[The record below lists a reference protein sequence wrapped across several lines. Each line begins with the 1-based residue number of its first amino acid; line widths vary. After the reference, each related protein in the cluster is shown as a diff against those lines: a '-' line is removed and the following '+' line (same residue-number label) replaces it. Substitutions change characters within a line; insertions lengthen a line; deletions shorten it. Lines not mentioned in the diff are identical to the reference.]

1 MTRKTEVRKVSPDS
15 GSACQ
20 GLPAPE
26 VFIVNRESVLA
37 ARRKLEDPKM
47 LAEVIKDVKKM
58 LEIKDVLLWRSD
70 GLATCCGSLTS
81 LTSCLACE
89 VDLLQ
94 RTLAAL
100 EEGDKE
106 RAAALLDEYAHLL
119 EVNREPPEPKYR

>member
-1 MTRKTEVRKVSPDS
+1 MTRKTGARKVIPNS
-15 GSACQ
+15 GSGCQ

-26 VFIVNRESVLA
+26 VFIVNRESILA
-37 ARRKLEDPKM
+37 TRRKLDEPGK

-70 GLATCCGSLTS
+70 GLATCCGPLTS

-100 EEGDKE
+100 EEGNKN
-106 RAAALLDEYAHLL
+106 RAASLLDEYAHLL
-119 EVNREPPEPKYR
+119 EVNREPPEPRYR

>member
-1 MTRKTEVRKVSPDS
+1 MTRKTADKKPLTAPT
-15 GSACQ
+15 GACQ

-37 ARRKLEDPKM
+37 ARHKLDDPSR
-47 LAEVIKDVKKM
+47 LAEVIKDVKRM
-58 LEIKDVLLWRSD
+58 LEIKDTLLWRSD
-70 GLATCCGSLTS
+70 GLATCCGSLAS

-100 EEGDKE
+100 ERGDTVG
-106 RAAALLDEYAHLL
+106 AARLLDEYAHLL
-119 EVNREPPEPKYR
+119 EVNREPPEPQYR

>member
-1 MTRKTEVRKVSPDS
+1 MTRKTADRKPAISPT
-15 GSACQ
+15 GACQ

-26 VFIVNRESVLA
+26 VFIVNRESVLTT
-37 ARRKLEDPKM
+37 RRKLDEPDK

-100 EEGDKE
+100 EEGNKN
-106 RAAALLDEYAHLL
+106 RAASLLDEYAHLL
-119 EVNREPPEPKYR
+119 EVNREPPEPRYR

>member
-1 MTRKTEVRKVSPDS
+1 MVRKTVNKTPDTPPT
-15 GSACQ
+15 GGCQ

-37 ARRKLEDPKM
+37 ARRKLEDPNR

-70 GLATCCGSLTS
+70 GLATCCGSLAS

-100 EEGDKE
+100 EAGDRD
-106 RAAALLDEYAHLL
+106 RAASLLDEYAHLL
-119 EVNREPPEPKYR
+119 EVNREPPEPQYR